1 MWESTKKGFALH
13 LRLEKSMAQHTQDSY
28 AADVDKLTQY
38 LQIQDKQIGPAD
50 VTFQDVQ
57 SFIHWIANMGLSE
70 RSQARI
76 ISGIKS
82 FYTYCLQ
89 EGISTSN
96 PTLLLQAPKLKRALP
111 DTLSFEE
118 IDALINAID
127 LSEPEGQRNRAML
140 ETLYSCGLRVTEL
153 IQ

>member
-1 MWESTKKGFALH
+1 
-13 LRLEKSMAQHTQDSY
+13 MAQHTQDSY

-96 PTLLLQAPKLKRALP
+96 PTLLLQGNKSGYGERLTDNISPIFP
-111 DTLSFEE
+111 T
-118 IDALINAID
+118 
-127 LSEPEGQRNRAML
+127 
-140 ETLYSCGLRVTEL
+140 CGNVM
-153 IQ
+153 